1 MTHAMVISGVHLDP
15 QNGKPLRYK
24 VENSWGENSGDK
36 GFFVMTDR
44 WFEQYVHSIHV
55 SHLMTSANSGKIRV
69 PGCRSEDSGT
79 QGTCSGA
86 REWRPGHSTPLGS
99 HGERQLGPCVI
110 SLSDLK
116 GSLA

>member
-1 MTHAMVISGVHLDP
+1 MVISGVHLDP

-55 SHLMTSANSGKIRV
+55 SHFIRTANSGSVCRFVYQVVVPKSLAPKELVAVLESGDRV
-69 PGCRSEDSGT
+69 TLPPWDPMVS
-79 QGTCSGA
+79 
-86 REWRPGHSTPLGS
+86 
-99 HGERQLGPCVI
+99 RQLRSCVI
-110 SLSDLK
+110 SLSGL
-116 GSLA
+116 